1 MMLRH
6 WRVPAAALAFWAF
19 QVQQAFA
26 EAWPD
31 YTLKEPLR
39 GPGYYLNVWKILGAW
54 LVFLCWV
61 RTTDWVSQDARTIKT
76 NYARWNSLIF
86 FSFVASFLLL
96 WILPIYWLGLTLMI
110 LAYGGPLIAY
120 VIHRNGLVLPH
131 QKVLTRAHLRFWIA
145 EHLTMIGIKVSHEKQ
160 DPRERGAPVT
170 LVSQGGATDRDNAAN
185 LLAARQSLG
194 YPVARELLAD
204 AVSQRADSVAMDFTQ
219 QAVAIRYQIDGVW
232 HNNEP
237 RDRESGD
244 AMLAVLK
251 MISARNPNE
260 RRARQEGA
268 FKAEYEK
275 ITYSCTLT
283 CQGTDTG
290 ERALLQIQHGKVAFK
305 SFEELGMRP
314 KIQEQIVELLGKPA
328 GLVLVSAPPDG
339 GLTSTFNVVVDSTD
353 RFTRNFV
360 AVEDQSKYFQP
371 IENCPATLYNS
382 KKGESPATVLPKLL
396 RTYPDVVVVRDLVNG
411 ETVEILAN
419 QVNESRLVI
428 SSVRAKGA
436 AEALLQV
443 LAMKVTPSKLAE
455 AIQGIVNQRLVRRL
469 CEKCKEAYAPP
480 PQVLQ
485 QLGIPAGR
493 VEAFYRPPEPSPEQQ
508 QREEPCTEC
517 NGIGYVGRIAIF
529 EVLMP
534 NERIRK
540 VLTASPKLEILRQ
553 EARKA
558 GMRSLQDDGILLVA
572 RGVTSLAELMRVLKQ

>member
-1 MMLRH
+1 MLRS
-6 WRVPAAALAFWAF
+6 WRVAATALAFWVF
-19 QVQQAFA
+19 QARQAWA
-26 EAWPD
+26 EEWPP
-31 YTLKEPLR
+31 YTLPTPLR
-39 GPGYYLNVWKILGAW
+39 GPGNYLNVWKILGAW

-61 RTTDWVSQDARTIKT
+61 RTTDWVSQDARMIKT
-76 NYARWNSLIF
+76 NYARWNSLVF
-86 FSFVASFLLL
+86 FTLVASFFLL

-110 LAYGGPLIAY
+110 LAYAGPLTAY
-120 VIHRNGLVLPH
+120 IVHRNRLVLPH
-131 QKVLTRAHLRFWIA
+131 QKVLTTSHIRFWLA
-145 EHLTMIGIKVSHEKQ
+145 DHLTMIGIKVAREKQ
-160 DPRERGAPVT
+160 DPREKGAPVK
-170 LVSQGGATDRDNAAN
+170 LVPQGGATDRDNAAN
-185 LLAARQSLG
+185 LLAARQSPG
-194 YPVARELLAD
+194 YPVARELVAD

-219 QAVAIRYQIDGVW
+219 QAVAIRYLIDGVW

-251 MISARNPNE
+251 MVCARNPNE

-275 ITYSCTLT
+275 ISYSCALT
-283 CQGTDTG
+283 TQGTETG

-305 SFEELGMRP
+305 TFEELGMRP
-314 KIQEQIVELLGKPA
+314 KVQEQILELLAKPA
-328 GLVLVSAPPDG
+328 GLILISAPPDG

-360 AVEDQSKYFQP
+360 SVEDESKYFQV

-382 KKGESPATVLPKLL
+382 KKGESPANVLPKLL
-396 RTYPDVVVVRDLVNG
+396 RTYPDVVVVRDLVNA

-419 QVNESRLVI
+419 QINESRLVI
-428 SSVRAKGA
+428 SSLRAKGA
-436 AEALLQV
+436 AEALVQV

-455 AIQGIVNQRLVRRL
+455 AIQGVVNQRLVRRL

-493 VEAFYRPPEPSPEQQ
+493 VEAFYRPPEPTPEQQ
-508 QREEPCTEC
+508 QREEPCSEC

-540 VLTASPKLEILRQ
+540 VLASAPKLEMLRQ